1 MKQTT
6 GKITSLALSLA
17 LALSLFAG
25 MTAFADDPAAAP
37 AAPSTPSASQNA
49 ANTAPAPANSAPTN
63 STGTSSG
70 APASGSASVSS
81 STPAVQAPF
90 ISNYSVDVHNDSQLF
105 PGGRMN
111 LSITVV
117 DEWAFSNGAQL
128 RARIN
133 SSSFV
138 GKDAVVL
145 FTKADP
151 ATHTYKFEFTDIEYL
166 GGDNSFKF
174 DIITEDP
181 EDKGL
186 VREIISLSLPVNQ
199 CAERPEPTPSPSPA
213 PAEVP
218 KIMVKDFTFGGTS
231 VEAGKEF
238 TLELTLFT
246 TSGNT
251 NLEDVMVGLTFPTDS
266 KSISLASGSMNTYV
280 GTMAPG
286 ATSTISYKM
295 VTDATMNPGAVS
307 ITVQLTSKNGEAV
320 SSPIS
325 IPVTQPERF
334 EITNIEAPET
344 MMMGEEGYLSVTF
357 VNKGKSSINNLT
369 AEIQGENLANPG
381 QSQFLGN
388 VAAGT
393 ENSVDFS
400 VMASA
405 EGVISGKVI
414 LSYENAKG
422 ETTSLEK
429 EFSCTVQAMPAMD
442 DPGMMD
448 PGMMDPGMMDPT
460 MGEDVGGGMPVWG
473 WALIVVGVGAVAAVI
488 VVVIRKKQA
497 AKKLA
502 QLEDE
507 DEDI

>member
-25 MTAFADDPAAAP
+25 MTALADDPPAAP

-49 ANTAPAPANSAPTN
+49 ANTAPAPANSAPTH

-70 APASGSASVSS
+70 APASGSASASS

-145 FTKADP
+145 FAKADP

-186 VREIISLSLPVNQ
+186 VREIISLSLPLNQ
-199 CAERPEPTPSPSPA
+199 CA
-213 PAEVP
+213 
-218 KIMVKDFTFGGTS
+218 
-231 VEAGKEF
+231 
-238 TLELTLFT
+238 
-246 TSGNT
+246 
-251 NLEDVMVGLTFPTDS
+251 
-266 KSISLASGSMNTYV
+266 
-280 GTMAPG
+280 
-286 ATSTISYKM
+286 
-295 VTDATMNPGAVS
+295 
-307 ITVQLTSKNGEAV
+307 
-320 SSPIS
+320 
-325 IPVTQPERF
+325 
-334 EITNIEAPET
+334 
-344 MMMGEEGYLSVTF
+344 
-357 VNKGKSSINNLT
+357 
-369 AEIQGENLANPG
+369 
-381 QSQFLGN
+381 
-388 VAAGT
+388 
-393 ENSVDFS
+393 
-400 VMASA
+400 
-405 EGVISGKVI
+405 
-414 LSYENAKG
+414 
-422 ETTSLEK
+422 
-429 EFSCTVQAMPAMD
+429 
-442 DPGMMD
+442 
-448 PGMMDPGMMDPT
+448 
-460 MGEDVGGGMPVWG
+460 
-473 WALIVVGVGAVAAVI
+473 
-488 VVVIRKKQA
+488 
-497 AKKLA
+497 
-502 QLEDE
+502 
-507 DEDI
+507 